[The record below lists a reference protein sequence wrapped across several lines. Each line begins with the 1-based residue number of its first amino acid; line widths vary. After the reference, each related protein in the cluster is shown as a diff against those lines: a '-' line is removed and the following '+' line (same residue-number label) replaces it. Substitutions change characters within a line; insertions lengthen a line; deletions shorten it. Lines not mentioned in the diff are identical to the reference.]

1 MKTSTIFA
9 LILTG
14 ILLLSQN
21 SYAQTKITFQ
31 VNLKPQLEDSVFIPG
46 RDLVKLKGN
55 QYPLTGKGITL
66 RDSAPKDS
74 VYTVE
79 VSFPGHASGKKISY
93 NFILETEPKTI
104 NESMPRQLLIRNGEH
119 TLDALYF
126 DSFAW

>member
-21 SYAQTKITFQ
+21 SYAQSKITFQ

-46 RDLVKLKGN
+46 RDQVKLKGN

-66 RDSAPKDS
+66 HDSAPKDS

-79 VSFPGHASGKKISY
+79 VSFPGHASGKEISY
-93 NFILETEPKTI
+93 NFILETEPRTI
-104 NESMPRQLLIRNGEH
+104 TESMPRELLVRNGEH